1 MNPFELDELSPEQQA
16 VIEYLFKIV
25 EIPGQRS
32 DPGWPAEWG
41 LLNFLWYLSET
52 VATRTPG
59 ALSFLPGRSIKDALR
74 IHRTEDIL
82 LAHVFESLMQKILLD
97 EEHKPETHPYT
108 KPLHWPPAQEGED
121 RSYMSRFDL
130 YAHVS
135 DFLSRGIDATDFK
148 VKRTL
153 RTSVRNK
160 LQHAIHRH
168 YAKISG
174 SEAKEL

>member
-1 MNPFELDELSPEQQA
+1 MNPFEFDELSPEQQA
-16 VIEYLFKIV
+16 VIEYLFKI
-25 EIPGQRS
+25 IPSPRQGS

-41 LLNFLWYLSET
+41 LLNFLWYLSEI
-52 VATRTPG
+52 APAEPG

-74 IHRTEDIL
+74 IYRTEDIL
-82 LAHVFESLMQKILLD
+82 LAHVFESLMQRVLLD
-97 EEHKPETHPYT
+97 DEHKPETHPYT
-108 KPLHWPPAQEGED
+108 KPLHWPPAKEGED

-153 RTSVRNK
+153 RTSVRKK
-160 LQHAIHRH
+160 LQHAIHLH
-168 YAKISG
+168 YALIADNEG
-174 SEAKEL
+174 QEI

>member
-59 ALSFLPGRSIKDALR
+59 ALSFLPGRSIKDALQ
-74 IHRTEDIL
+74 IHCTEDVL
-82 LAHVFESLMQKILLD
+82 LAHVFESLMQRILLD
-97 EEHKPETHPYT
+97 EEPKPETNPYT
-108 KPLHWPPAQEGED
+108 TPLLLPPAQEGKD

-130 YAHVS
+130 YTHVS
-135 DFLSRGIDATDFK
+135 DFLNPGIDAVHYK

-153 RTSVRNK
+153 RGQVRTK
-160 LQHAIHRH
+160 LRHAIHRH
-168 YAKISG
+168 YARIADDEG
-174 SEAKEL
+174 

>member
-16 VIEYLFKIV
+16 VIEYLFKM
-25 EIPGQRS
+25 IPSPRQGS

-41 LLNFLWYLSET
+41 LLNFIWYLSEI
-52 VATRTPG
+52 APSEPG

-74 IHRTEDIL
+74 IYCTEDIL
-82 LAHVFESLMQKILLD
+82 LAHVFESLMQRVLLD

-153 RTSVRNK
+153 RTSVRK
-160 LQHAIHRH
+160 RLQQAIHRH
-168 YAKISG
+168 YARISG
-174 SEAKEL
+174 SEGQEI